1 MSDISKAISTVFPDD
16 KAHGFALL
24 VPDKSS
30 CETAMILFVQE
41 IWSTFGMGEFLLPF
55 FIYLFFL
62 LFSFSRSAA
71 SGLEIRGR
79 ISFRCMGNKIIKLEI
94 RL

>member
-55 FIYLFFL
+55 FIYLFFFIIFIFEKRRKRSRNQGSYF
-62 LFSFSRSAA
+62 FSMH
-71 SGLEIRGR
+71 GKQ
-79 ISFRCMGNKIIKLEI
+79 NY
-94 RL
+94 